1 MVCKSKEGDGIALTC
16 FITNLNLAFEL
27 GVNRPLKGRRFQRME
42 TLLRPENVT
51 DVDENMRRRLGAKWR
66 GSLRI
71 EEIIASTSSCGFKG
85 KAKSPIRALKEDRHL
100 QFRLFDV
107 VCSIGDGMRSPQ
119 RLGHHSSFSHN
130 LTVKQPVRLVG
141 KVR

>member
-1 MVCKSKEGDGIALTC
+1 MEGDGIALTC

-27 GVNRPLKGRRFQRME
+27 EVTRPLKCRRFQRME

-51 DVDENMRRRLGAKWR
+51 DDDANIRRRLEAKWR

-71 EEIIASTSSCGFKG
+71 EEVMASTSSCGFKG
-85 KAKSPIRALKEDRHL
+85 KAKSPIRAIKEDGHL

-107 VCSIGDGMRSPQ
+107 VFSIGDGIRSPQ
-119 RLGHHSSFSHN
+119 RLGHHSPFSYN
-130 LTVKQPVRLVG
+130 LTVKQPVRLVR
-141 KVR
+141 KMR